1 MPQGCQTTR
10 WQWRARRSLQW
21 HLSGVDR
28 NEAKWISSGPCLQW
42 QTSDVVGCSEVWRSL
57 VLLPSALEPS
67 WVGIGWFVAVGNKG
81 KQWSIKAGLLPK
93 LITSYVLSLRSL
105 RSWCSSPFRRFF
117 GLDKIDTT
125 LHRGSQGSPCLAW
138 SWLRRRWSRNW
149 QDLGTKLSET
159 ISLNSSYSLAMTTLV
174 AKVDI
179 CKMNSLRFSCPM
191 ASLNA
196 RVDHNFGIWVWL
208 RCT

>member
-93 LITSYVLSLRSL
+93 LITSYVLSLRS
-105 RSWCSSPFRRFF
+105 WCSSPFRRFF
-117 GLDKIDTT
+117 GLDPRLTRLCTEAAKD
-125 LHRGSQGSPCLAW
+125 LHVLHGLGWGGVDRE
-138 SWLRRRWSRNW
+138 NW